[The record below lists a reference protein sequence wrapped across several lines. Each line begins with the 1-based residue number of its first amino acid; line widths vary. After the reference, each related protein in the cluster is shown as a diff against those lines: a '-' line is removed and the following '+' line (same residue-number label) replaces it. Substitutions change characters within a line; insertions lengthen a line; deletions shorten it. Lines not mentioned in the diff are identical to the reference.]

1 MLLARQLRSSAQAVP
16 TFASFFLH
24 EATAMFFCWFA
35 AVVHSRCRYGELAK
49 STAPIAR
56 TCMAGACNEASC
68 VCLQTSKTY
77 APHLLP
83 HCLLPSLFACHRSMN
98 VFGHLLCSAWA
109 TRVNSLPVVR
119 LLKLFSF
126 RSRASSPNTFFSGIF
141 AVCNSALSDG
151 TMRSK
156 SWLLSKRNSRC
167 SNCCRLR
174 ASRRLTLKS
183 GPW

>member
-1 MLLARQLRSSAQAVP
+1 MSLARQLRSSAQAVP

-68 VCLQTSKTY
+68 VCIQTSKTY

-126 RSRASSPNTFFSGIF
+126 RSRASSPNTFFFWHFWPPVTLPSAMEPCEARAGCSQSATQGAPTVVAF
-141 AVCNSALSDG
+141 AHLVV
-151 TMRSK
+151 
-156 SWLLSKRNSRC
+156 
-167 SNCCRLR
+167 
-174 ASRRLTLKS
+174 
-183 GPW
+183 